1 MFGIGLPELIVIL
14 VIALIVFGPKR
25 LPELGQTV
33 GRWVSELRR
42 ATQDISSDLQESMKW
57 NIQDQD
63 ILPPEKDKDKKEN
76 EEDKKHGTG

>member
-33 GRWVSELRR
+33 GKWISELRR
-42 ATQDISSDLQESMKW
+42 ATQDISNDVQESMKW

-63 ILPPEKDKDKKEN
+63 VLPPEKDKKEK
-76 EEDKKHGTG
+76 EEDKNHGTG

>member
-1 MFGIGLPELIVIL
+1 MFGIGLPEIIVIL

-33 GRWVSELRR
+33 GRWISELRR
-42 ATQDISSDLQESMKW
+42 ATQDISNDFQESMKW

-63 ILPPEKDKDKKEN
+63 ILPPEKEKKEK
-76 EEDKKHGTG
+76 EEGKDHGTG